1 MKVRV
6 TIDGG
11 ARLQA
16 GLRRSAADMR
26 APRDALRE
34 AGEEVARTASR
45 LAAKRSGRMSRS
57 NRVKVLTT
65 VARISNRTR
74 YAPYQEHGTGPI
86 FARRAPMLHF
96 QINGQWISTYSTR
109 GVPAVHY
116 LARAAE
122 AP

>member
-16 GLRRSAADMR
+16 GLRRSADDMR

-34 AGEEVARTASR
+34 AGEAVARTASR
-45 LAAKRSGRMSRS
+45 LAAKRTGRMARS

-74 YAPYQEHGTGPI
+74 YAPYQEHGTRYMRAHPFI
-86 FARRAPMLHF
+86 RPAAHTTRIEPYFERYADRVLRRNL
-96 QINGQWISTYSTR
+96 
-109 GVPAVHY
+109 
-116 LARAAE
+116 
-122 AP
+122 